1 MTLPELAS
9 RVADRAKHTCPI
21 PAGKLGAG
29 TTVVVSPTD
38 GVALGNNGGAITL
51 LDPNG
56 LKIHGVS
63 YTADQ
68 ARPEGW
74 TVTF

>member
-1 MTLPELAS
+1 MRPV
-9 RVADRAKHTCPI
+9 RQRAE
-21 PAGKLGAG
+21 
-29 TTVVVSPTD
+29 
-38 GVALGNNGGAITL
+38 ALGNNGGAITL

-56 LKIHGVS
+56 LKVHGVS

-74 TVTF
+74 TITF